1 MNVRDRRA
9 HFRIVYPSK
18 ARPSLTIG
26 EESFPVVDLCE
37 RGIRFMKKDNTPL
50 PLGQVLKATI
60 TFAHKRTMELVG
72 EILRVQGNDAV
83 IFLAT
88 PIPPGAILE
97 EQRYLLK
104 NFPGF
109 S

>member
-1 MNVRDRRA
+1 MRERRA

-37 RGIRFMKKDNTPL
+37 RGIRFMRKDNTSFEV
-50 PLGQVLKATI
+50 GQLLKATI

-72 EILRVQGNDAV
+72 EILRVQGNETV
-83 IFLAT
+83 VFLAT
-88 PIPPGAILE
+88 RIPHGFILE